1 MMRNGAKRLLS
12 LWMALVMT
20 ASLAAAPAAAA
31 EDAANPPA
39 AEEEPAVQ
47 ALVPAAD
54 AEALVRVPSGGTKR
68 SQSAYISSN
77 GTGNTEY
84 TITAAAVNS
93 ASTGGVTTKNPDGS
107 TTTVDTKK
115 DGTVVVDVKRKD
127 GSTGTT
133 VTDASGQIKAT
144 VHLSFKAAGGAT
156 VRGGAVSLPVQ
167 GIRAPQ
173 NVDRAPVVII
183 ETSGVNGVKVNIP
196 VVNHG
201 PSIVA
206 VRIKADG
213 TGQIMKNTVP
223 TRDGIAVRVD
233 SGDMLK
239 ILDNRKTFA
248 DMGDHWATDAAAFV
262 SSRELFLGTTP
273 GIFSPGAKMT
283 RGMLVT
289 VLARYENVNTEGG
302 AAYYEKGAAWA
313 VTNGVSDG
321 SRMDAEITREQL
333 VTILYRYCILK
344 NKLSGEGA
352 DLADYKDADRVG
364 LWARDAMSWAAGAGL
379 IKGTTPTTLDP
390 KGGATRAQVA
400 VVIMRYTEMFG
411 L

>member
-1 MMRNGAKRLLS
+1 MTRNGARRLLS

-31 EDAANPPA
+31 EDVENPPA
-39 AEEEPAVQ
+39 AGEESVVQ

-68 SQSAYISSN
+68 SQNAYISNN

-84 TITAAAVNS
+84 TITAAAGNS

-115 DGTVVVDVKRKD
+115 DGTVVVTVKRKD

-144 VHLSFKAAGGAT
+144 VRLSFKAAGGAT
-156 VRGGAVSLPVQ
+156 GGDEVNLPVQ

-173 NVDRAPVVII
+173 NIDRAPVVII

-206 VRIKADG
+206 VRIKSDG
-213 TGQIMKNTVP
+213 TGQIMKNTIP
-223 TRDGIAVRVD
+223 TRDGIAVRVN

-248 DMGDHWATDAAAFV
+248 DMEDHWAADAAAFV

-273 GIFSPGAKMT
+273 GIFSPSAKMT
-283 RGMLVT
+283 RGMLAT
-289 VLARYENVNTEGG
+289 VLARYENVNTGG
-302 AAYYEKGAAWA
+302 GDTYYEKGAAWA
-313 VTNGVSDG
+313 VTNGLSDG
-321 SRMDAEITREQL
+321 SRMDAGITREQL

-352 DLADYKDADRVG
+352 DLAGYKDANRVG
-364 LWARDAMSWAAGAGL
+364 QWARDAMSWAVGADL
-379 IKGTTPTTLDP
+379 LKGTAPGTLDP

-400 VVIMRYTEMFG
+400 VIIMRYAETFG

>member
-1 MMRNGAKRLLS
+1 MMRNGIRRRLSRWL
-12 LWMALVMT
+12 ALVMT
-20 ASLAAAPAAAA
+20 VSLAVASAAA
-31 EDAANPPA
+31 EDDMGVAAPSA

-54 AEALVRVPSGGTKR
+54 AEALVGVPKAAEESSGG
-68 SQSAYISSN
+68 ASSD
-77 GTGNTEY
+77 
-84 TITAAAVNS
+84 
-93 ASTGGVTTKNPDGS
+93 VTDKNPDGS

-115 DGTVVVDVKRKD
+115 DGTVVVNVKKRD

-133 VTDASGQIKAT
+133 VTDASGQIRAA
-144 VHLSFKAAGGAT
+144 VRLPFKAASGAAGGGSAI
-156 VRGGAVSLPVQ
+156 SLPVQ

-173 NVDRAPVVII
+173 NIDRAPVVII

-213 TGQIMKNTVP
+213 TGQIIKNTVP
-223 TRDGIAVRVD
+223 TQDGVAVRVN
-233 SGDMLK
+233 SGDTLK

-248 DMGDHWATDAAAFV
+248 DMTDRWAADAVAFV

-273 GIFSPGAKMT
+273 GFFSPDAKMT
-283 RGMLVT
+283 RGTLMT
-289 VLARYENVNTEGG
+289 VLARYENANTEGG
-302 AAYYEKGAAWA
+302 AACHEEGAAWA
-313 VTNGVSDG
+313 VANGLSDG
-321 SRMDAEITREQL
+321 SRIDAGITREQL

-344 NKLSGEGA
+344 NKLSAGDA
-352 DLADYKDADRVG
+352 DLTGYKDADRVG

-400 VVIMRYTEMFG
+400 VIIMRYAETFG